1 MRGRLGLGWRWV
13 GRGSFGR
20 LMGKMASGGVG
31 LGLEIIVARRS
42 LWMIKE
48 DKLNS
53 IGRITRICG
62 LASISF
68 GVISKIYGIS
78 NQPIDPNSN
87 IPHFSNIRNVL
98 SNNYRIIPTK

>member
-1 MRGRLGLGWRWV
+1 V

-20 LMGKMASGGVG
+20 LMGKMVSGGMG
-31 LGLEIIVARRS
+31 LGLGIVGGRRF
-42 LWMIKE
+42 LWMIIDCKF
-48 DKLNS
+48 NS
-53 IGRITRICG
+53 IGRIRAICG
-62 LASISF
+62 LGSISF

-87 IPHFSNIRNVL
+87 IPHFSNIHNVL